1 LTIRSAWRSNWDLVD
16 TFAKDR
22 PKKDETTEALQQLSS
37 RVEAIADAH
46 STVAESLNWIGRK
59 KSSRVIGIK

>member
-1 LTIRSAWRSNWDLVD
+1 
-16 TFAKDR
+16 
-22 PKKDETTEALQQLSS
+22 LQQLSS